1 MSVTMKIGHWQ
12 LECAPGDYEA
22 NVTRVID
29 GLRTAAEA
37 GLDIVS
43 FPESFLTGYY
53 STEEGARAHS
63 FTLDGPEI
71 ASFLQRASRFP
82 ATFMVGFNEQRGDEL
97 RNTVIVVEK
106 GEIIGTY
113 SKAFPCFAYFTPG
126 REFPVFRKGDL
137 VYGVV
142 ICADGGY
149 IDPCRILALKG
160 ARLIFAPHYNYLS
173 PSAVVNHFQ
182 KVRADHTARAVENG
196 VWFLRGNN
204 VSSGYDS
211 GLDREGVGYG
221 DSYLMDPLGEI
232 SVRSTRQTE
241 MLITAEVD
249 LSLFADVHNRRS
261 LASAKALAGT
271 VAEMTACA

>member
-1 MSVTMKIGHWQ
+1 MKIGHWQ
-12 LECAPGDYEA
+12 LECAPGDYDA
-22 NVTRVID
+22 NVTKVID
-29 GLRTAAEA
+29 GLETAAEV

-53 STEEGARAHS
+53 SSEEGAREHS

-71 ASFLQRASRFP
+71 TSFLQGASRFS
-82 ATFMVGFNEQRGDEL
+82 ATFMVGFNERRGDQL
-97 RNTVIVVEK
+97 YNTVIVVEQ

-126 REFPVFRKGDL
+126 RDFPVFRKGDL

-149 IDPCRILALKG
+149 IEPCRILALKG
-160 ARLIFAPHYNYLS
+160 ARLIFAPHYNYLG
-173 PSAVVNHFQ
+173 PSALINHFQ
-182 KVRADHTARAVENG
+182 KVRSDHTARAVENG
-196 VWFLRGNN
+196 IWFLRGNN
-204 VSSGYDS
+204 VSSGYDA

-221 DSYLMDPLGEI
+221 DSYLMDPQGEI
-232 SVRSTRQTE
+232 SVRSTRRTE

-249 LSLFADVHNRRS
+249 LALFADAHNRRS
-261 LASAKALAGT
+261 LASAKALAAT
-271 VAEMTACA
+271 VAEMTADT